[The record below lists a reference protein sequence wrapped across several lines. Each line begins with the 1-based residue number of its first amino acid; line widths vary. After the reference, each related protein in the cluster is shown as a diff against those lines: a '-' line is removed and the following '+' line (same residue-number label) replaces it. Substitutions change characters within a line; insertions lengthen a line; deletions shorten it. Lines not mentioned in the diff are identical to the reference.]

1 MKTPIII
8 FALLTVI
15 LALPTA
21 KAAWEVETQRS
32 YQTDKVTAVAFTT
45 AEVLV
50 KGGGG
55 NQSYA
60 LAIYCGSL
68 SKGMWIYPSRKYVN
82 LDGTYHT
89 LRRGDMYSNWVRF
102 DKNPAIQ
109 SGAVDFHNKIE
120 ILPGV
125 NTAQIKASN
134 TLTMGLPYYKGEV
147 VLRFDLTGSAKAFT
161 EAEANCK

>member
-1 MKTPIII
+1 MKTLTVI

-15 LALPTA
+15 LALPTV

-32 YQTDKVTAVAFTT
+32 YKTDEVIAAAITT

-60 LAIYCGSL
+60 LAIYCGGL
-68 SKGMWIYPSRKYVN
+68 GMWIYPSKRYVN

-89 LRRGDMYSNWVRF
+89 LRRGDMYSNWTRI
-102 DKNPAIQ
+102 DKNPAVQ

-120 ILPGV
+120 ILAGV
-125 NTAQIKASN
+125 NATLIKSSN

-147 VLRFDLTGSAKAFT
+147 VLRFDLSGSAKALT